1 MLAAAPVNLAIIA
14 ITCLI
19 SFAAFSN
26 PRLIERFV
34 LWPPAIRRQRQY
46 DRLLTC
52 GFVHADFGHLF
63 FNMFTLFSFGAAMEQ
78 AFRPYIGSTGYAL
91 FYAAGIVLSALP
103 SYWRHR
109 NDANYRSL
117 GASGAV
123 SAVLFAYILIKPWSM
138 ILVFAFPVPAIVFA
152 MVYLGYTIYM
162 DRRQTDRINHSAHLW
177 GAIYGVLFTIALD
190 PAVAGRFL
198 EQLAHPRSGIG
209 L

>member
-34 LWPPAIRRQRQY
+34 LWPPAIRRQHQY
-46 DRLLTC
+46 DRLLTS

-78 AFRPYIGSTGYAL
+78 GFKPYIGAAGYAL
-91 FYAAGIVLSALP
+91 FYAAGIVLAGLP
-103 SYWRHR
+103 SYLRHR

-123 SAVLFAYILIKPWSM
+123 SAVLFAYILIRPWSM
-138 ILVFAFPVPAIVFA
+138 IFVFALPVPAIVFA
-152 MVYLGYTIYM
+152 LIYLGYTIYM

-177 GAIYGVLFTIALD
+177 GAIYGIVFTIALE
-190 PAVAGRFL
+190 PRVLPNFLAQLVHPQFGR
-198 EQLAHPRSGIG
+198 
-209 L
+209 

>member
-1 MLAAAPVNLAIIA
+1 MLAAAPVNLAIVA

-34 LWPPAIRRQRQY
+34 LWPPAIQRQHQY

-63 FNMFTLFSFGAAMEQ
+63 FNMFTLFSFGAVMEQ
-78 AFRPYIGSTGYAL
+78 LFRPYIGETGYAL
-91 FYAAGIVLSALP
+91 FYAAGIVLSVLP
-103 SYWRHR
+103 SYLRHR

-123 SAVLFAYILIKPWSM
+123 SAVLFAYILIRPWSM
-138 ILVFAFPVPAIVFA
+138 ILVFVVPVPAIVFA
-152 MVYLGYTIYM
+152 LVYLGYTMYM
-162 DRRQTDRINHSAHLW
+162 DRMQTDRINHSAHLW
-177 GAIYGVLFTIALD
+177 GAIYGIVFTIALE
-190 PAVAGRFL
+190 PGVVLHFL
-198 EQLAHPRSGIG
+198 DELVHPRFGP
-209 L
+209 

>member
-1 MLAAAPVNLAIIA
+1 MLTAAPVNLAIIA

-34 LWPPAIRRQRQY
+34 LWPPAIRNQHQY

-52 GFVHADFGHLF
+52 GFVHADFGHLL

-78 AFRPYIGSTGYAL
+78 LFRPYIGAAGYAL

-123 SAVLFAYILIKPWSM
+123 SAVLFAYILIKPWAM
-138 ILVFAFPVPAIVFA
+138 IFVFAFPVPAIVFA
-152 MVYLGYTIYM
+152 LVYLGYTIYM
-162 DRRQTDRINHSAHLW
+162 DRRGTDRINHSAHLW
-177 GAIYGVLFTIALD
+177 GAVYGIVFTIALE
-190 PAVAGRFL
+190 PRVALQFL
-198 EQLAHPRSGIG
+198 DQIAHPRFAY
-209 L
+209 

>member
-34 LWPPAIRRQRQY
+34 LWPPAIRQRHQY

-52 GFVHADFGHLF
+52 GFVHADFGHLL

-78 AFRPYIGSTGYAL
+78 VYRPYIGATGYAL

-152 MVYLGYTIYM
+152 LVYPGYTIYM
-162 DRRQTDRINHSAHLW
+162 DRRGTDRINHSAHLW
-177 GAIYGVLFTIALD
+177 GAVYGIVFTIALE
-190 PAVAGRFL
+190 PRVLPQFFEL
-198 EQLAHPRSGIG
+198 LAHPKFGY
-209 L
+209 